1 MDLNIKNYRTDELFN
16 LFNLNLES
24 LSLQNLKEQY
34 LKKCQKIDNSQENIN
49 INKEEFKVFFTE
61 AFTKL
66 VDYMKEQDDNKLQ
79 QLLHIVETEH
89 PQPENFFNK
98 ALLPNEK
105 RERKNPDELLN
116 VDNGL
121 LLPIQSTPVIQSNMD
136 NELTDGQQV
145 QNYIEKTPITVNLQP
160 YKRGNFNPLVK
171 TSTNIILNIN
181 SLFRNILKGK
191 NSTNFSNDMSSKFM
205 YKMPLEIKRT
215 VALKLISLELPTT
228 IFNISSNL
236 GSNNFKISKYPDGY
250 DPLVIQI
257 PSGQYNKETL
267 IEAIQKDLSDNST
280 NVNIE
285 LIPNTNQVRFYDAS
299 GENFNLEF
307 GFNREIV
314 NENYCSNI
322 INEIPNYVY
331 PLQLTLGWTLGFRQ
345 ELYGENELL
354 EGISKTEYISEA
366 SCSIDNE
373 QYYFLGIKDFLNNNK
388 QIMYSTFLENT
399 NITGDIIARVIY
411 KYDGTINN
419 IITEQREYFG
429 PVRIQNLQI
438 VLYDMFGRV
447 LDLNNSDF
455 SLSLLLTNLYNL

>member
-16 LFNLNLES
+16 LFNLNLEN

-34 LKKCQKIDNSQENIN
+34 LKKCQKIDNSQDNIN

-79 QLLHIVETEH
+79 QLLHIVETDHH
-89 PQPENFFNK
+89 PPEKFFNK

-105 RERKNPDELLN
+105 KERQNPDELLN

-136 NELTDGQQV
+136 NEYTDGQQV

-181 SLFRNILKGK
+181 SLFRNYFKGK
-191 NSTNFSNDMSSKFM
+191 FPSNFANDMSSKFM

-215 VALKLISLELPTT
+215 AALKLISLELPKT

-236 GSNNFKISKYPDGY
+236 GSNNFKISKYPFGY

-267 IEAIQKDLSDNST
+267 IEAIQKDLSNNNT
-280 NVNIE
+280 QVNIE
-285 LIPNTNQVRFYDAS
+285 LIPNTNQVRFYDIS

-331 PLQLTLGWTLGFRQ
+331 PLQLTLGWILGFRQ

-354 EGISKTEYISEA
+354 EGISKKEYISEA
-366 SCSIDNE
+366 SSSIDNE

-399 NITGDIIARVIY
+399 NIAGDIIAKIIY
-411 KYDGTINN
+411 NYDGSINN
-419 IITEQREYFG
+419 IITEPREYFG

-438 VLYDMFGRV
+438 VLYDMFGRI

-455 SLSLLLTNLYNL
+455 SLSLLLTNIYNL

>member
-1 MDLNIKNYRTDELFN
+1 M
-16 LFNLNLES
+16 
-24 LSLQNLKEQY
+24 
-34 LKKCQKIDNSQENIN
+34 KKK
-49 INKEEFKVFFTE
+49 
-61 AFTKL
+61 
-66 VDYMKEQDDNKLQ
+66 
-79 QLLHIVETEH
+79 
-89 PQPENFFNK
+89 
-98 ALLPNEK
+98 
-105 RERKNPDELLN
+105 ERKNPDDLLN

-121 LLPIQSTPVIQSNMD
+121 LLPIQSTPVIQSNMN

-145 QNYIEKTPITVNLQP
+145 QKYIEKTPITVNLQP

-171 TSTNIILNIN
+171 TSTSIVLNIN
-181 SLFRNILKGK
+181 SLFRNFTKGK
-191 NSTNFSNDMSSKFM
+191 NITNFSNDMSSKFM
-205 YKMPLEIKRT
+205 YHVPLEIKRT
-215 VALKLISLELPTT
+215 TELSLISLELPKT
-228 IFNISSNL
+228 IYNISSNL

-257 PSGQYNKETL
+257 PSGQYNKEAL
-267 IEAIQKDLSDNST
+267 IEAIQKDLSDNTT
-280 NVNIE
+280 NINIE
-285 LIPNTNQVRFYDAS
+285 LIPNTNQIRFYDAS

-307 GFNREIV
+307 TFNSEIV

-331 PLQLTLGWTLGFRQ
+331 PLQLTLGWILGFRQ
-345 ELYGENELL
+345 ELYGENELK

-373 QYYFLGIKDFLNNNK
+373 QYFFLAIKDFLNNNK

-399 NITGDIIARVIY
+399 NIAGDVIARVVY
-411 KYDGTINN
+411 SNG
-419 IITEQREYFG
+419 IITNRITLPREYFG

-455 SLSLLLTNLYNL
+455 SFSLKIVNLYNL

>member
-1 MDLNIKNYRTDELFN
+1 
-16 LFNLNLES
+16 
-24 LSLQNLKEQY
+24 
-34 LKKCQKIDNSQENIN
+34 
-49 INKEEFKVFFTE
+49 
-61 AFTKL
+61 
-66 VDYMKEQDDNKLQ
+66 MKEQDDNKLQ

-89 PQPENFFNK
+89 PPPEKFFNK

-331 PLQLTLGWTLGFRQ
+331 PLQLTLGWILGFRQ

-399 NITGDIIARVIY
+399 NIAGDIIARVIY
-411 KYDGTINN
+411 NYNGTINN
-419 IITEQREYFG
+419 IITEPRDYFG

-438 VLYDMFGRV
+438 VLYDMFGRI

>member
-16 LFNLNLES
+16 LFNLNLET

-34 LKKCQKIDNSQENIN
+34 LKKCQKIDNSQDNIN

-79 QLLHIVETEH
+79 QLLHIVETDH
-89 PQPENFFNK
+89 PPPEKFFNK

-105 RERKNPDELLN
+105 REKRNPDELLN

-145 QNYIEKTPITVNLQP
+145 QNYIEKTPITVHLQP
-160 YKRGNFNPLVK
+160 YKRGNFNPLAK

-419 IITEQREYFG
+419 IITEPREYFG

>member
-16 LFNLNLES
+16 LFNLNLEN

-34 LKKCQKIDNSQENIN
+34 LKKCQKIDNSQDNIN

-89 PQPENFFNK
+89 PPPEKFFNK

-205 YKMPLEIKRT
+205 YQMPLEIKRT
-215 VALKLISLELPTT
+215 IELSLKSLELPKT
-228 IFNISSNL
+228 IYNISSNL
-236 GSNNFKISKYPDGY
+236 GSNNFKISKYPESY
-250 DPLVIQI
+250 DPVVIQI
-257 PSGQYNKETL
+257 PSGQYTQQTL
-267 IEAIQKDLSDNST
+267 VEAIQEDLSNNST

-285 LIPNTNQVRFYDAS
+285 IIPNTKQIRFYDAS

-307 GFNREIV
+307 AFNSEIV

-331 PLQLTLGWTLGFRQ
+331 PLQLTLGWILGFRQ
-345 ELYGENELL
+345 ELYGENELK

-366 SCSIDNE
+366 SCSINNQE
-373 QYYFLGIKDFLNNNK
+373 YFFLGIKDFLNNNK

-399 NITGDIIARVIY
+399 NIAGDVIARVMY
-411 KYDGTINN
+411 NDGIITN
-419 IITEQREYFG
+419 IITLPREYFG

-455 SLSLLLTNLYNL
+455 SFSLKIVNLYNL

>member
-1 MDLNIKNYRTDELFN
+1 
-16 LFNLNLES
+16 
-24 LSLQNLKEQY
+24 
-34 LKKCQKIDNSQENIN
+34 
-49 INKEEFKVFFTE
+49 
-61 AFTKL
+61 
-66 VDYMKEQDDNKLQ
+66 MKEQDDNKLQ
-79 QLLHIVETEH
+79 QLLHIVETDH
-89 PQPENFFNK
+89 PPPEKFFNK

-215 VALKLISLELPTT
+215 VALKLISLELPIT

-345 ELYGENELL
+345 ELYGENELK

-419 IITEQREYFG
+419 IITEPREYFG

>member
-16 LFNLNLES
+16 LFNLNLENFS
-24 LSLQNLKEQY
+24 LKNLKEQY
-34 LKKCQKIDNSQENIN
+34 LKKCQKIDNSQDIIN

-61 AFTKL
+61 AFTRL
-66 VDYMKEQDDNKLQ
+66 VDYMKERDENTLQ
-79 QLLHIVETEH
+79 QLLHIVETDYP
-89 PQPENFFNK
+89 PQEKFLNK

-105 RERKNPDELLN
+105 IERKNPDNLLN

-121 LLPIQSTPVIQSNMD
+121 LLPMQPTPVIQSNMD
-136 NELTDGQQV
+136 NEYTDGQQV

-171 TSTNIILNIN
+171 TSSNIVLNIN

-215 VALKLISLELPTT
+215 AALKLISLELPTT

-331 PLQLTLGWTLGFRQ
+331 PLQLTLGWILGFRQ

-399 NITGDIIARVIY
+399 NIAGDIIARVIY
-411 KYDGTINN
+411 NYNGTINN
-419 IITEQREYFG
+419 IITEPREYFG

-438 VLYDMFGRV
+438 VLYDMFGRI

>member
-16 LFNLNLES
+16 LFNLNLEN

-34 LKKCQKIDNSQENIN
+34 LKKCQKIENSQENIN
-49 INKEEFKVFFTE
+49 INKEEFKIFFTE

-79 QLLHIVETEH
+79 QLLDIVESDH
-89 PQPENFFNK
+89 PPLEKFLNK
-98 ALLPNEK
+98 GLIPNEK
-105 RERKNPDELLN
+105 KNKKNPDELLN

-121 LLPIQSTPVIQSNMD
+121 LLPIESTPVIQSNMN
-136 NELTDGQQV
+136 NEYTDGQQV
-145 QNYIEKTPITVNLQP
+145 QNYIEKTPITVNLQN

-171 TSTNIILNIN
+171 TETNIILNIN

-191 NSTNFSNDMSSKFM
+191 NSTNFLNDMSSKFM
-205 YKMPLEIKRT
+205 YKMPVDIKRT
-215 VALKLISLELPTT
+215 SALKLISLELPTT

-236 GSNNFKISKYPDGY
+236 GSNNFKVSKYPEGY

-280 NVNIE
+280 NINIE
-285 LIPNTNQVRFYDAS
+285 LIPNTNQVRFYDVS

-307 GFNREIV
+307 EFNREIV

-331 PLQLTLGWTLGFRQ
+331 PLQLTLGWILGFRQ
-345 ELYGENELL
+345 ELYGENKLI
-354 EGISKTEYISEA
+354 EGISKTEYIGEA

-399 NITGDIIARVIY
+399 NIAGDIIGRVIY

-419 IITEQREYFG
+419 IITEPREYFG

-438 VLYDMFGRV
+438 VLYDMFGRI

-455 SLSLLLTNLYNL
+455 SLSLLLTTIYNL

>member
-16 LFNLNLES
+16 LFNLNLEN

-34 LKKCQKIDNSQENIN
+34 LKKCQKIDNSQDNIN

-89 PQPENFFNK
+89 PPSENFFNK

-105 RERKNPDELLN
+105 REKRNPDELLN
-116 VDNGL
+116 VENGL
-121 LLPIQSTPVIQSNMD
+121 LLPIESTPVIQSNMD

-181 SLFRNILKGK
+181 TLFRNYFKGK
-191 NSTNFSNDMSSKFM
+191 IPSNFANDMSSKFT
-205 YKMPLEIKRT
+205 YKMPLEIKRI
-215 VALKLISLELPTT
+215 ASLKLISLELPKT

-236 GSNNFKISKYPDGY
+236 GSNNFKISKYPFGY

-267 IEAIQKDLSDNST
+267 IEAIQKDLSNNNT
-280 NVNIE
+280 QVNIE
-285 LIPNTNQVRFYDAS
+285 LIPNTNQVRFYDIS

-331 PLQLTLGWTLGFRQ
+331 PLQLTLGWILGFRQ

-388 QIMYSTFLENT
+388 QTMYSTFLENT
-399 NITGDIIARVIY
+399 NIAGDIIAKIIY
-411 KYDGTINN
+411 NYDGSINN
-419 IITEQREYFG
+419 IITESREYFG

-438 VLYDMFGRV
+438 VLYDMFGRI

-455 SLSLLLTNLYNL
+455 SLSLLLTTIYNL